1 MTTTDQSPRDSGG
14 IVRWEALPKPRG
26 GARLNRRDL
35 LTMEIIGRFLGA
47 KTIQVDAL
55 GDDFIRGAPAPE
67 SHPTHRLALEAT
79 QIASNLNSDPSLQ
92 STPSNRSAPWLD
104 QIAEIEKIDSNA
116 QRFLA
121 IANLF
126 EQNEPLAAKLASI
139 LESIQ
144 LLRSFTGAQVEIE
157 TVDRKDAA
165 INLDK
170 PYFTPLE
177 IDLSDE

>member
-1 MTTTDQSPRDSGG
+1 MGQPERDASG
-14 IVRWEALPKPRG
+14 IVRWEALPRPRG
-26 GARLNRRDL
+26 GRRLSRRDL

-55 GDDFIRGAPAPE
+55 GDDFIRGSQVPD
-67 SHPTHRLALEAT
+67 SHPAQRLALEAT
-79 QIASNLNSDPSLQ
+79 TIASDLVAQPPQ
-92 STPSNRSAPWLD
+92 EAESASSPMPWLE
-104 QIAEIEKIDSNA
+104 QLAEIEKIESNA

-121 IANLF
+121 IARLF
-126 EQNEPLAAKLASI
+126 ERNEPLAAKLASI
-139 LESIQ
+139 LEAIQ

-177 IDLSDE
+177 IDLSDD